1 MLLSAAEARKRTET
15 VIEADFVIIK
25 TLLLNNTISFGSTV
39 ILDEPETHLHP
50 EWQLVLAEIIVLL
63 HKEFNI
69 HVILTTHSPY
79 FLRAIEVFSDKYGV
93 TSKCNFYL
101 AENDNGYARFTDKT
115 KDREDIYKK
124 LAKPLQDLED
134 ILWSI

>member
-1 MLLSAAEARKRTET
+1 M
-15 VIEADFVIIK
+15 
-25 TLLLNNTISFGSTV
+25 
-39 ILDEPETHLHP
+39 
-50 EWQLVLAEIIVLL
+50 LAEIIVLL

-79 FLRAIEVFSDKYGV
+79 FLRAIEVFSDKYEV

-101 AENDNGYARFTDKT
+101 AENDNGYAEFTDKT